1 MTQLEDST
9 AAPSGP
15 RGIDIKLISI
25 VAPVYNEVKNIR
37 PLYDEIVRVFD
48 QLPERYDFEIVFTD
62 NCSQDQSFEE
72 IEALA
77 DKDCRVRGVRFA
89 RNFGFHRSVLTGYR
103 AARGAAA
110 IQVDADQQDP
120 PALIPRF
127 IELWEEGHDVVVGIR
142 SKRHEARWLSRA
154 RTYFYRFLNAISEH
168 PLLVNGGDFRLID
181 RTVLDQLNDI
191 HDAEPYIRG
200 IVSSLAARETG
211 FTYERSTRTH
221 GESKFPLS
229 KLLRFAASG
238 IIAHSTVPLRVATLL
253 GLLASLG
260 AALLGAFFIVSKLC
274 FGQSWPSGFATL
286 SVLILFGIGL
296 NGLFL
301 GVIGEYLARIYLQLQ
316 RRPNTVIRKSVNWH
330 ATQSEPAKA
339 SG

>member
-1 MTQLEDST
+1 MAEDPKVEPLPADTLELD
-9 AAPSGP
+9 G
-15 RGIDIKLISI
+15 
-25 VAPVYNEVKNIR
+25 
-37 PLYDEIVRVFD
+37 
-48 QLPERYDFEIVFTD
+48 
-62 NCSQDQSFEE
+62 
-72 IEALA
+72 
-77 DKDCRVRGVRFA
+77 FA
-89 RNFGFHRSVLTGYR
+89 
-103 AARGAAA
+103 
-110 IQVDADQQDP
+110 
-120 PALIPRF
+120 
-127 IELWEEGHDVVVGIR
+127 
-142 SKRHEARWLSRA
+142 SKRLKRA
-154 RTYFYRFLNAISEH
+154 REQLMLANVERRIAKCLD
-168 PLLVNGGDFRLID
+168 LLLGADELPMNPF
-181 RTVLDQLNDI
+181 
-191 HDAEPYIRG
+191 P
-200 IVSSLAARETG
+200 
-211 FTYERSTRTH
+211 
-221 GESKFPLS
+221 PLS